1 MLQYFYPKSLY
12 QILIISFYVAKIFCI
27 FFLSCFKAEALSF
40 ERKKERTIYITIIRK
55 TIIY

>member
-12 QILIISFYVAKIFCI
+12 RILINPLYVAKIFCI
-27 FFLSCFKAEALSF
+27 FFLSCFKDEALSF

-55 TIIY
+55 TIIC